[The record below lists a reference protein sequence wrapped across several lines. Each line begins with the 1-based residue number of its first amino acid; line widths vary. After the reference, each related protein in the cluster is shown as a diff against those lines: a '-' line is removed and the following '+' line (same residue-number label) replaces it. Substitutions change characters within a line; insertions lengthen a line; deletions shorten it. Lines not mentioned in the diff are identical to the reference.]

1 MLHAMRL
8 PCVLLIALAG
18 CVDHAQHSVA
28 LYEAGDYAGA
38 ARAADQG
45 LAAHPDDD
53 ALWAM
58 RVRSELA
65 LGDADAVAKAY
76 AGYQHARGD
85 DDKELLHDLAEA
97 TLEQALASPSAQLQI
112 HAIEAIA
119 SLRYEDLADPV
130 IQKLGSDDDRVA
142 ATAAVA
148 VLHAHPQAPQ
158 ILDSMLHSEV
168 PEARRIAVE
177 GVGKKVGK
185 PALDDLE
192 KAADDPDP
200 HVRAAALRW
209 LGLLHD
215 PEAAATCAKHLKDPD
230 EDARAAAASALAQL
244 GTGDLAAA
252 GKQALADPSLA
263 VRLAGIELLA
273 AAHADGEL
281 VQLAGGADPMV
292 AVAAAIA
299 VKRAHPELAAPAI
312 ARAVAAA
319 DWTQRAG
326 AANDLVEALGRA
338 GALPIAQRLAG
349 DPAVAVRLAAARVLA
364 HAGDPEGARR
374 VFAAALATDHA
385 VQAAADLG
393 ELGDPQGLDALSRL
407 VRDPA
412 RTPEQRAEA
421 AEAHR
426 TAHHVTPGLVAALA
440 DPNGL
445 VRVEAA
451 AVIGELAK

>member
-1 MLHAMRL
+1 MLHAMRF
-8 PCVLLIALAG
+8 PCILLIALAG
-18 CVDHAQHSVA
+18 CVDHAKHSVA

-38 ARAADQG
+38 ARAADEG

-58 RVRSELA
+58 QVRSELA

-85 DDKELLHDLAEA
+85 DDRRLLRDLAEA
-97 TLEQALASPSAQLQI
+97 TLEQALASPSAQLEI
-112 HAIEAIA
+112 HAIDAIA
-119 SLRYEDLADPV
+119 SLRYEDLADEV

-158 ILDSMLHSEV
+158 ILDSMLRSEL

-192 KAADDPDP
+192 QAAGDPDP

-209 LGLLHD
+209 LGMLRD
-215 PEAAATCAKHLKDPD
+215 PSAADACSKHLQDPD
-230 EDARAAAASALAQL
+230 EDVRAAAASALARL

-252 GKQALADPSLA
+252 GKQALADSSLA
-263 VRLAGIELLA
+263 VRLAGVELLA

-281 VQLAGGADPMV
+281 AQLAGGGDPVV
-292 AVAAAIA
+292 ALAAALA
-299 VKRAHPELAAPAI
+299 VKRTHPELVAPAI
-312 ARAVAAA
+312 ARAIAAA
-319 DWTQRAG
+319 DWTQRAD
-326 AANDLVEALGRA
+326 AANQLVEALGRA
-338 GALPIAQRLAG
+338 AALPIAQRLAG
-349 DPAVAVRLAAARVLA
+349 DPAIAVRLAAARVLA
-364 HAGDPEGARR
+364 HAGDPDDARR
-374 VFAAALATDHA
+374 VFTAALATDHA

-393 ELGDPQGLDALSRL
+393 ALGDPQGLDALSRF
-407 VRDPA
+407 VRDA
-412 RTPEQRAEA
+412 RRTPAQRAEA
-421 AEAHR
+421 VEAHLA
-426 TAHHVTPGLVAALA
+426 AHHVTPGLVAALA